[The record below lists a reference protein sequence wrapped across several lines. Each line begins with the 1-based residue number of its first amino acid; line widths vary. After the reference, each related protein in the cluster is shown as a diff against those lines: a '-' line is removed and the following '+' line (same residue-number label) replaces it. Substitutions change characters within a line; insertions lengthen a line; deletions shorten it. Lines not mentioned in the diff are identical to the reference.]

1 MAFAWMSK
9 TFKDILYIYTLCICI
24 WGHRMPTFYRS
35 PALSLAKQTQS
46 LYSLIEAVL
55 LFCMQEWFRA
65 CRPVP
70 LSILVAL
77 TSGKEHFLLLPLC
90 SPLHALKSR
99 WEDVRAVLTYTRSS
113 DKNQN
118 SDQLQACS
126 DQARFFVKI
135 HSLMFLVSLGA
146 EDNQRN

>member
-1 MAFAWMSK
+1 MHECHKPLKM
-9 TFKDILYIYTLCICI
+9 YCIYTLCICI
-24 WGHRMPTFYRS
+24 GGHRTPTFYRS
-35 PALSLAKQTQS
+35 PAPSLAKQTQS

-90 SPLHALKSR
+90 SPLHALKWR
-99 WEDVRAVLTYTRSS
+99 GEDVRAVLTYTRRS
-113 DKNQN
+113 DKNQIVISFKHAVTKPDFCEDPL
-118 SDQLQACS
+118 SDGFSAIRSWRQPKEL
-126 DQARFFVKI
+126 
-135 HSLMFLVSLGA
+135 
-146 EDNQRN
+146 NN